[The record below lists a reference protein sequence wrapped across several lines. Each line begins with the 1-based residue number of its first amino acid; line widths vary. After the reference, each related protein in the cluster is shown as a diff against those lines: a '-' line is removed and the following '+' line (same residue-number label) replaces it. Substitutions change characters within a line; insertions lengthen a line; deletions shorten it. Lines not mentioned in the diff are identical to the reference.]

1 MSPATKVKEKLLYD
15 RAEVLAMLGIGNTA
29 LKRWIAGGRFPK
41 PDVMLGSKAAWKPG
55 TVLKWIEAGGTAGKG
70 AL

>member
-1 MSPATKVKEKLLYD
+1 MSPATKEKLLYD

-41 PDVMLGSKAAWKPG
+41 PDVMLGSKAAWKPE
-55 TVLKWIEAGGTAGKG
+55 TVRKWVDAGGTAGKR
-70 AL
+70 A